1 MPLPITS
8 ATWLPTT
15 SLDGAARA
23 LRDHWPEYAI
33 EAWAL
38 GTFMVSAAVFSTL
51 FDFPGSPLRRAIVD
65 ADLRRAL
72 VGIAMGLTAMA
83 LIYSPWGRR
92 SGAHMNPAV
101 TLTFLRLGKVR
112 GWDALFYVLAQFV
125 GGTLGV
131 LLALLGLG
139 SAFAMPPVSYAAT
152 VPGHAGVG
160 IAFVAELA
168 LSMLMMATV
177 LSVSNSVR
185 FAKYTGIC
193 AGVLVAA
200 FIAFEAP
207 LSGMSINPARTFASA
222 FPAGVWTHFWLYVL
236 APIAGMQLGAGL
248 HGLRTGPRGTGCAKL
263 IHASD
268 QRCIHCGFEP
278 SRLVG
283 EVQ

>member
-1 MPLPITS
+1 MSSPI
-8 ATWLPTT
+8 
-15 SLDGAARA
+15 
-23 LRDHWPEYAI
+23 RDHWPEYAI
-33 EAWAL
+33 EGWAL
-38 GTFMVSAAVFSTL
+38 GTFMLSAGVFSTL
-51 FDFPGSPLRRAIVD
+51 LDAPGSPLREAIEN

-72 VGIAMGLTAMA
+72 VGIAMGLTAMG

-112 GWDALFYVLAQFV
+112 GWDAFFYVLAQLI

-131 LLALLGLG
+131 LLALLALG
-139 SAFAMPPVSYAAT
+139 SAFATPPVSYVTT
-152 VPGHAGVG
+152 VPGAAGVG
-160 IAFVAELA
+160 VAFAGELA
-168 LSMLMMATV
+168 LATLMMLTV
-177 LSVSNSVR
+177 LTVSNTGR

-193 AGVLVAA
+193 AGVLVAT

-222 FPAGVWTHFWLYVL
+222 LPSGVWTHFWLYLL
-236 APIAGMQLGAGL
+236 APVAGMQLGSVL

-263 IHASD
+263 IHSSD

-278 SRLVG
+278 SRPIG
-283 EVQ
+283 ELP